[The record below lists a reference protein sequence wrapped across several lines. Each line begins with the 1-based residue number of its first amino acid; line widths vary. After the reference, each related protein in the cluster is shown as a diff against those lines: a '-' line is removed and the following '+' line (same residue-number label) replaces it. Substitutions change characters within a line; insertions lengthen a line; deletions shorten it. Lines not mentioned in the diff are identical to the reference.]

1 MKDELFD
8 FFNEKL
14 SGKGLVFNHIKVWY
28 YGFLVSTIL
37 VGIAGLIL
45 LIGLRKTLYQ
55 GIIFITLFL
64 VFAVITYVFNNRT
77 KKYLKDTYGIIPKK
91 FMWNGNE
98 FQLLRRK
105 KLHNYLNSKSLLSP
119 EKVKTL
125 IEIYN
130 RDAGSVKVNIPVIPS
145 IFVLLFIPLWNNL
158 ISWVYKQN
166 DISTLNQS
174 LEVFGSIFVI
184 IIMFTGLIMMA
195 KSMLGSLLE
204 DMLNSEHR
212 KFKNLCKM
220 LEDIKFDLELAID
233 KPDKNKIVLCVR
245 GENEIIKRQNRN
257 LVS

>member
-1 MKDELFD
+1 MKDELYD

-14 SGKGLVFNHIKVWY
+14 SGKGLIFNYIKVWY

-37 VGIAGLIL
+37 VGITGVIL
-45 LIGLRKTLYQ
+45 LIGFRKSVYQ
-55 GIIFITLFL
+55 GIILITLFS
-64 VFAVITYVFNNRT
+64 VFAVIIYVFNNRT
-77 KKYLKDTYGIIPKK
+77 KKYLKDTYDIKPKK

-105 KLHNYLNSKSLLSP
+105 ELYKYLNSKSLLSP
-119 EKVKTL
+119 EKIKTL
-125 IEIYN
+125 IEIYS
-130 RDAGSVKVNIPVIPS
+130 RDAGSAKVNIPIIPS

-166 DISTLNQS
+166 DVSTINQA
-174 LEVFGSIFVI
+174 LEVFGIIFL
-184 IIMFTGLIMMA
+184 IIMMITGLVMMA
-195 KSMLGSLLE
+195 KSVLGTLFE
-204 DMLNSEHR
+204 DMFNSEHR

-233 KPDKNKIVLCVR
+233 KHDRNKIVLCVR
-245 GENEIIKRQNRN
+245 GKNEINKRQNRN